1 MKKLELIFIGF
12 AILGIALKLFN
23 VVGSAILLTL
33 SLSML
38 SILYYLLGFS
48 LFNGIRLRDI
58 FKKKAYQ
65 DCNSLN
71 IIVAILLGISLS
83 IICVGELFKLELW
96 PGGELIL
103 STGLGLMAFVLLI
116 NFIFFYRKKPEFFK
130 RTFKRMTFFASTG
143 LLILLTSD
151 NAMIDF
157 FYGDQPEVAELHKK

>member
-58 FKKKAYQ
+58 FKKK
-65 DCNSLN
+65 
-71 IIVAILLGISLS
+71 GLS
-83 IICVGELFKLELW
+83 RLQFIEHHSSDLAG
-96 PGGELIL
+96 
-103 STGLGLMAFVLLI
+103 
-116 NFIFFYRKKPEFFK
+116 NF
-130 RTFKRMTFFASTG
+130 TFHYLRR
-143 LLILLTSD
+143 
-151 NAMIDF
+151 
-157 FYGDQPEVAELHKK
+157 